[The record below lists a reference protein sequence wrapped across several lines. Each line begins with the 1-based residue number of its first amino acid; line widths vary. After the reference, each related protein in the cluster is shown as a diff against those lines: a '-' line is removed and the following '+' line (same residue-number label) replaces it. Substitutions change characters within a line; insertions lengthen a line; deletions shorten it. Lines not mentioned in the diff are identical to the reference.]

1 MHNTETY
8 LLVLLIKALIL
19 QVKVWNPEIGCLL
32 MGLLEFSG
40 GMIIRLDPLCSVDG
54 KFVSAVV
61 NLEKIVDLLT

>member
-1 MHNTETY
+1 
-8 LLVLLIKALIL
+8 
-19 QVKVWNPEIGCLL
+19 

-61 NLEKIVDLLT
+61 NLEKIVDLLTWSSPFKLISIHMIENTRILW